1 MHQGDA
7 AKFAREA
14 AIVRSAAE
22 TFRIAQDAIVKVRK
36 WNGPWVPM
44 RLDELLNRMKHPKP
58 PMPVR
63 LDKRNESEIQKQR
76 EHYS

>member
-1 MHQGDA
+1 MHKGDA

-14 AIVRSAAE
+14 ALIQSAAE
-22 TFRIAQDAIVKVRK
+22 TFCIAQGAIVKVRK

-58 PMPVR
+58 PRPER
-63 LDKRNESEIQKQR
+63 
-76 EHYS
+76 